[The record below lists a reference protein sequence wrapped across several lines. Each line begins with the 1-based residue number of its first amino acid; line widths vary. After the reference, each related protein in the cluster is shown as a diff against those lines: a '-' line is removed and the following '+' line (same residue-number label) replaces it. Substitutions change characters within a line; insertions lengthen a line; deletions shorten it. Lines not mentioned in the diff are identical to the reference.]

1 MEFGMLKNI
10 FFDIF
15 HVFYFEIKNLC
26 CREKTKRLNFR
37 KRIVSSNETSL
48 IGYDKLKCI
57 FVHIPKTAGISI
69 TNAFFQNMGG
79 SHRTIK
85 NYLLYFNN
93 KDFKNYYKFCFVRNP
108 WDRLVSSYIFL
119 KNGGMHEGD
128 SKWAKK
134 HLSNCKD
141 FEDFVINFLHNKA
154 VLNYIHF
161 KPQFEFISF
170 MNKILVDKIYKFED
184 IQSSVDE
191 LNKILNTEV
200 ILKHQNKSQK
210 AKGYKKYYNDE
221 TMKIVANLYKKDIIL
236 FDYKF

>member
-1 MEFGMLKNI
+1 MPKNI
-10 FFDIF
+10 LFDIF
-15 HVFYFEIKNLC
+15 HVIYFEINNLFY
-26 CREKTKRLNFR
+26 REKIKRLNFR
-37 KRIVSSNETSL
+37 RRLVSSNETSL

-69 TNAFFQNMGG
+69 TNGLFQNMGG

-93 KDFKNYYKFCFVRNP
+93 KDFNKYYKFCFVRNP
-108 WDRLVSSYIFL
+108 WDRLVSSYVFL

-128 SKWAKK
+128 AKWAKK

-141 FEDFVINFLHNKA
+141 FEDFVTNFLHKKA
-154 VLNYIHF
+154 IQNYIHF

-170 MNKILVDKIYKFED
+170 MNKILIDKIYKFED
-184 IQSSVDE
+184 IQSSINH

-200 ILKHQNKSQK
+200 TLKHQNKSQK
-210 AKGYKKYYNDE
+210 AEGYKEYYNE
-221 TMKIVANLYKKDIIL
+221 KTMKIVANFYRKDIIS
-236 FDYKF
+236 FNYKF